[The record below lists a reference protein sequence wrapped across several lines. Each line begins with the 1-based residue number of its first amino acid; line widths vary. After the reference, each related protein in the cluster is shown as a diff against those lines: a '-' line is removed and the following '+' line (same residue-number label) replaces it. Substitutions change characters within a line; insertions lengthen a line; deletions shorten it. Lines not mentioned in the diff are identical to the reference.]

1 MARKDKLATTALD
14 NYGMA
19 AGQQDQVEKKKSN
32 VSPKSIANLHPRAKS
47 EVKRITKYMQLDII
61 EFEDYLNR
69 MSKYRGMTRTKYIQ
83 SLIRADMELHEE
95 EYEALKNLSAFD
107 SKSKS

>member
-1 MARKDKLATTALD
+1 MARKDKLSTTSLD
-14 NYGMA
+14 TYGSS
-19 AGQQDQVEKKKSN
+19 QSQDNQVRRKTN
-32 VSPKSIANLHPRAKS
+32 VSEKSIANLHPRAKI
-47 EVKRITKYMQLDII
+47 EVVRKKKFMQLDII

-69 MSKYRGMTRTKYIQ
+69 MSKYKKMTRTKYIL

-107 SKSKS
+107 SNSKS